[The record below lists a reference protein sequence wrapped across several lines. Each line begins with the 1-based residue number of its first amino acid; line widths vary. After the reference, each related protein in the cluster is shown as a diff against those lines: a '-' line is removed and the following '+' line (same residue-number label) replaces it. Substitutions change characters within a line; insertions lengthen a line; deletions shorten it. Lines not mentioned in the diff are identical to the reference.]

1 MKRKRRH
8 KRRLKPIAY
17 VLIGLIIVLIGL
29 IIFGITLLLTPTD
42 VSQLINYDNNS
53 ESTIGSKICDINTWL
68 VNLYSPNFCNNVYE
82 ISATASG
89 EYTDKVFTGM
99 GTSASI
105 WLSRD
110 LLLDEQHQYLSI
122 VSEHIQEDNR
132 SINCAI
138 ERMLL
143 SNDVRKSIRLVYDP
157 SVLV

>member
-1 MKRKRRH
+1 
-8 KRRLKPIAY
+8 
-17 VLIGLIIVLIGL
+17 
-29 IIFGITLLLTPTD
+29 
-42 VSQLINYDNNS
+42 
-53 ESTIGSKICDINTWL
+53 
-68 VNLYSPNFCNNVYE
+68 
-82 ISATASG
+82 
-89 EYTDKVFTGM
+89 M

-143 SNDVRKSIRLVYDP
+143 SNDVRKSMRLVYDP
-157 SVLV
+157 SVIV